1 MKTIFKGAVL
11 GSFFVLML
19 LIDAP
24 PQAPYPGLQLVPA
37 AHAVAGVGRRTARR
51 TAVVIESSSAAKE
64 AGAKEG
70 ADAAK
75 Q

>member
-1 MKTIFKGAVL
+1 MKTVFKVAAL

-24 PQAPYPGLQLVPA
+24 PQAPYPGLQLVPEA
-37 AHAVAGVGRRTARR
+37 NAVAGVRRRTARR
-51 TAVVIESSSAAKE
+51 TAVVVGSATAAE
-64 AGAKEG
+64 AGA
-70 ADAAK
+70 AK